1 MCEEP
6 MWGVVLELEVR
17 IGLTV
22 NAAAGTAAEGAGDGG
37 GTAAASSE
45 GEAQVELQEDVY
57 GPFSGQVGDW
67 GWGGRGGANE
77 SLCLRHSIF
86 RLHCSTLV
94 HTPCTQVMTAA
105 AMAFRRAMLEAEPR
119 LAEAM
124 YLAQVGV

>member
-67 GWGGRGGANE
+67 GWGGRGWLMGAYA
-77 SLCLRHSIF
+77 SA
-86 RLHCSTLV
+86 
-94 HTPCTQVMTAA
+94 TQSSGFTIPP
-105 AMAFRRAMLEAEPR
+105 F
-119 LAEAM
+119 
-124 YLAQVGV
+124 